1 MSKFGPL
8 CWFMG
13 SGIFFAAMLLYHVN
27 WNPNGTLSHTEYE
40 SVELGN
46 SIALKGSFSDPFAPL
61 PTGPSAH
68 VAPGYPALVALII
81 SMFGTGPGGNF
92 ALGMITKI
100 VVAAQLAL
108 FPFLAEYLG
117 LRCWTGVIAAVAWLV
132 AAFPLQRWESDFAG
146 LLIVI
151 LAFPMYKAL
160 CQELSVVGATV
171 TGVFWGLLLLLTP
184 TPVPVLGGWLVCLR
198 MVSRRS
204 WRQLSLLLLVPV
216 LVVLPWLVRNY
227 RVFHKPV
234 FLRDNLGL
242 ELAVSNNPCATF
254 SLDLNREQTA
264 CFTSNHPNE
273 SYEEAL
279 RVLALG
285 EPTYNE
291 MRLHEATRWIKNN
304 RGQFLS
310 LTAQRFVA
318 FWFPNS
324 GGNPLNQTQLSRSE
338 WVTYLFTL
346 FSIPGLLLLWRS
358 KNRAAIVLGLWLSL
372 YPLMYYLIQFS
383 PRYRHPI
390 LWATLL
396 PGSYLVVVFLF
407 GIAGKSM
414 TASVRR
420 KSSTSN

>member
-1 MSKFGPL
+1 MSKSGFV
-8 CWFMG
+8 CWLMG
-13 SGIFFAAMLLYHVN
+13 SVIFLATMLVYRVD
-27 WNPNGTLSHTEYE
+27 WNPNGTLANTAYE

-81 SMFGTGPGGNF
+81 RMFGTGPAGNF
-92 ALGMITKI
+92 ALGMVTKI

-108 FPFLAEYLG
+108 LPFLAEYMG
-117 LRCWTGVIAAVAWLV
+117 LHCWTGAIAAAAWLV
-132 AAFPLQRWESDFAG
+132 AAFPLERWESDFAG

-151 LAFPMYKAL
+151 LAFPMYKAFR
-160 CQELSVVGATV
+160 QEPSAAGAVG
-171 TGVFWGLLLLLTP
+171 TGALWGLLLLLTP
-184 TPVPVLGGWLVCLR
+184 TPLLILGAWLVCLR
-198 MVSRRS
+198 IVSRRS
-204 WRQLSLLLLVPV
+204 WRQLSFLAMVPV
-216 LVVLPWLVRNY
+216 LVVLPWLLRNY
-227 RVFHKPV
+227 RVFHRPV

-254 SLDLNREQTA
+254 SMDLNRQQTA
-264 CFTSNHPNE
+264 CFTTNHPNE

-279 RVLALG
+279 RVRTLG

-291 MRLHEATRWIKNN
+291 IRLHEAISWISNN
-304 RGQFLS
+304 RGQFLL

-324 GGNPLNQTQLSRSE
+324 NGNPLKQGQLSRTE
-338 WVTYLFTL
+338 WMTYLFTL
-346 FSIPGLLLLWRS
+346 FSVPGLLLLWRS
-358 KNRAAIVLGLWLSL
+358 RNRAAFVLSMWLSL
-372 YPLMYYLIQFS
+372 YPLMYYLTQFS
-383 PRYRHPI
+383 PRYRDPI

-396 PGSYLVVVFLF
+396 PGSYFVVVFLF

-414 TASVRR
+414 TVSAYENPSAA
-420 KSSTSN
+420 N